1 MAGANFK
8 GHGVDTTK
16 DYKMSLTKDLTPWH
30 VKTIN
35 FLKSEG
41 FWTSVCILWFAG
53 FFLTAVTEFLYL
65 LAFYLAYKNYTTVQ
79 KLPYK
84 KPQTSG
90 ESEDDN
96 EIHPGHGRA
105 DKPQGI
111 TFFGNEIGTKKEVWF
126 TNSDVRTHCLIFG
139 TTGAGKALK
148 MNEKIHTPNG
158 WVKNKDIKV
167 GDTVSTPFGNSG
179 VVGVY
184 PQGDLDLYKIEFS
197 DGRNIEVSGDHLWEV
212 HYKNWKKI
220 DLKDGNTG
228 RAKVISTEDLLIEL
242 SKNNKNKNYY
252 VELSGEVEKPKR
264 DLKIKP
270 YLLGALLGDGNLT
283 TRNLRFSTNDN
294 EILNIVKNQLPFD
307 CQLHQYDSNK
317 KYDYNIIFKKDY
329 AENNNCY
336 GRKPNGDYYQKSLYK
351 ELIEYNLIGKKSYNK
366 FIPEDYKNSCLEDR
380 YEIIRGLMDTNGSA
394 YKGRTEFGSSSKIL
408 ANDLAELIRSVGGI
422 ANITKRYTT
431 YTYKDEIKKS
441 KVHYNVY
448 IKHKNPK
455 KLFSLKRKQEQV
467 KNYQYSESLKLKINS
482 VNKINK
488 KSNCQCIKIEDP
500 RGLFIT
506 KEYIVTHNTESLLS
520 ICVNSLNQASGFLY
534 IDGKGDNGLW
544 AKVFSLVAARGR
556 LDDLYMINYMTSS
569 VNLDKKTTERI
580 TNKMN
585 PFATGNAD
593 SLTELIVSLLP
604 DGGGDGMWK
613 GRAAVFMGAL
623 LKALVHLRDEG
634 KLLLDV
640 DVVRKYFTLGE
651 IVKLSRRTDIP
662 KKYIDGI
669 REYVRN
675 LPGYIEPNPANP
687 DPEQPESVAEQ
698 HGYITMQYTET
709 FGLLADTYAHIMKT
723 QVAEID
729 FYDIVVNRRIL
740 VVLLPALEKSKQSLS
755 NLGRIIIASIKN
767 MMSSTLGSKVEGVV
781 EDVIETKPTNAPS
794 PYLTIFD
801 EYGYYATEGAAV
813 MPAQARSLGFFMVFA
828 GQDYQAFKKGSEEE
842 AASIVANCAIKI
854 CMKLEDPTETLKI
867 FQDAAGRQKVV
878 EQSSFEKNDQSL
890 GSDSYM
896 AAKSISVNEKDI
908 INTRDLRD
916 QNAGEAH
923 MLFRDTTR
931 RIKMFYAAPQP
942 LRESRVNSFLEIE
955 PPSYE
960 NVKLMKS
967 GLNHLNKKFGEI
979 MKDPKS
985 YHKNIEKAM
994 SHYGSSEL
1002 SSVFKLLSISKNIPS
1017 LPRAAFSVAGYIEKI
1032 NIIDNKIVSDIRG
1045 NVEQFEEDNK
1055 PIDKNVEI
1063 VTESKPEKVVTNVTN
1078 KKPQKVIKE
1087 DPVKEEISDIDDDID
1102 SIFDNDSD
1110 EGVNLTLKH
1119 VKNVLNEKYEELENI
1134 ENQEESFDSFSKF
1147 EELGLEIFT
1156 IQEELNETELQ
1167 LQNKLQEKVV
1177 SDNENTI
1184 ESQQVSSLS
1193 VENNIIDLGLNTNK
1207 VSQKPKKT
1215 KKQMEKELDDMISD
1229 FFD

>member
-1 MAGANFK
+1 MAEHFK
-8 GHGVDTTK
+8 GHGVDTSK
-16 DYKMSLTKDLTPWH
+16 DNSLSLTKDLTPWH
-30 VKTIN
+30 IKLKN
-35 FLKSEG
+35 YLKSEG
-41 FWTSVCILWFAG
+41 LWTTICIIWFAS
-53 FFLTAVTEFLYL
+53 FFMSDVAEFLYL
-65 LAFYLAYKNYTTVQ
+65 FAFFLAYKNINSVE

-90 ESEDDN
+90 DKEDFN
-96 EIHPGHGRA
+96 EVHPGTGKP

-111 TFFGNEIGTKKEVWF
+111 SFFGNEIGTKKEVWF

-167 GDTVSTPFGNSG
+167 GDTVSTPFGNSN
-179 VVGVY
+179 VIGVY
-184 PQGDLDLYKIEFS
+184 PQGKLDLYEIEFS
-197 DGRNIEVSGDHLWEV
+197 DGRSMEVSGDHLWEV

-220 DLKDGNTG
+220 DLKDGTTG
-228 RAKVISTEDLLIEL
+228 RAKVISTEDLLVEL
-242 SKNNKNKNYY
+242 EKNNKNKNYY
-252 VELSGEVEKPKR
+252 VELSGEVEKPKIE
-264 DLKIKP
+264 LKIKP

-283 TRNLRFSTNDN
+283 TRNLRFSTKDE
-294 EILNIVKNQLPFD
+294 EILNIVKEELPFD
-307 CQLHQYDSNK
+307 CELHKYNSNK
-317 KYDYNIIFKKDY
+317 KYNIIFKKDY
-329 AENNNCY
+329 VEKNNCY

-351 ELIEYNLIGKKSYNK
+351 ELTNYNLIGKNSYNK

-380 YEIIRGLMDTNGSA
+380 YELIRGLMDTDGTA
-394 YKGRTEFGSSSKIL
+394 YKGRTEFGTSSEIL

-431 YTYKDEIKKS
+431 YTYKNEIKKG
-441 KVHYNVY
+441 KIHYNVY

-455 KLFSLKRKQEQV
+455 KLFSLTRKKEQV
-467 KNYQYSESLKLKINS
+467 ANYQYSETLKLKINS
-482 VNKINK
+482 VKKINK
-488 KSNCQCIKIEDP
+488 KENCQCIKIEDP

-506 KEYIVTHNTESLLS
+506 KDYIVTHNTESLLS

-556 LDDLYMINYMTSS
+556 LDDLYLINYMTSS
-569 VNLDKKTTERI
+569 VNLDRKTTERI

-623 LKALVHLRDEG
+623 LKALVYLRDEG

-675 LPGYIEPNPANP
+675 LPGYIEPTPANP

-767 MMSSTLGSKVEGVV
+767 MMSTTLGSKVEGVV

-867 FQDAAGRQKVV
+867 FQEAAGREKVV

-890 GSDSYM
+890 GGDSYM

-967 GLNHLNKKFGEI
+967 GLNHMHKKFNEI
-979 MKDPKS
+979 IEDPKS

-994 SHYGSSEL
+994 QHYASSEL
-1002 SSVFKLLSISKNIPS
+1002 SSVFKLLSISKKIPS
-1017 LPRAAFSVAGYIEKI
+1017 LPRSAFSIAGYIEKI

-1045 NVEQFEEDNK
+1045 NVEKFEEDNK
-1055 PIDKNVEI
+1055 PIDREEELTNNEEVRNKN
-1063 VTESKPEKVVTNVTN
+1063 SKTKVSDN
-1078 KKPQKVIKE
+1078 KPKEPIKE
-1087 DPVKEEISDIDDDID
+1087 REPVKQPVNLDDDID
-1102 SIFDNDSD
+1102 SIFDNEAD
-1110 EGVNLTLKH
+1110 ENINMTLKH
-1119 VKNVLNEKYEELENI
+1119 VKNVLNEKYEELEDL
-1134 ENQEESFDSFSKF
+1134 ENQDEYFDSFGKF

-1156 IQEELNETELQ
+1156 IQNELNEAEMQ
-1167 LQNKLQEKVV
+1167 LQNKLQEKVI
-1177 SDNENTI
+1177 SDVENTI
-1184 ESQQVSSLS
+1184 ENQQVSTLA

-1207 VSQKPKKT
+1207 VNKKPKKS
-1215 KKQMEKELDDMISD
+1215 KKEMEKELDDIISD
-1229 FFD
+1229 YFD